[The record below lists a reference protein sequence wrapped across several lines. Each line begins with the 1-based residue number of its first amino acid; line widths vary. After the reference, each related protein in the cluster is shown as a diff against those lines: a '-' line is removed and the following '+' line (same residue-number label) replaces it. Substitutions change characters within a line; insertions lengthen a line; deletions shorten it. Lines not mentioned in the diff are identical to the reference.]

1 MYNFIKKPRVLL
13 QFFGDEM
20 PDPILQR
27 HAGFHIEDLASCTVI
42 RHVFK
47 GTSTFVLTLITNA
60 PSNSLIME
68 KLQGHS
74 SASEDKDWWTF
85 ANLHNIYQNN
95 VLFLIEEIFEY
106 KLAGC
111 DVTKWF
117 WE

>member
-1 MYNFIKKPRVLL
+1 MNKNIYKWFLL
-13 QFFGDEM
+13 QFFGDQTPES
-20 PDPILQR
+20 ILQQDAER
-27 HAGFHIEDLASCTVI
+27 HAGFHIEDLASCTLI

-74 SASEDKDWWTF
+74 GTSEDKNWWTF
-85 ANLHNIYQNN
+85 AYQKKYC
-95 VLFLIEEIFEY
+95 FLIFEY

-111 DVTKWF
+111 NVTKRAAVMI
-117 WE
+117 